1 MACVCCALTC
11 IHLTTVPLSAI
22 SEGMCLSVCSIY
34 IRQLLGAQQ
43 KCMHYHAANI
53 SYIQISISHTSN
65 ISYVQISYIQE
76 HAYVCSIYPT
86 SWNVWI
92 VVYCKHNNSKS
103 LDTPIGGGEIG
114 HLCSLWSHFRYT
126 RGSINLPVLQISGA
140 IPSQLE
146 VASEE
151 ACGYIVV
158 LNSQLFFIT
167 IPPTLYVCWHSIVQG
182 FVSSVIHTPLVGLWE
197 STSARKSKYLSHCAN
212 CWLGGWYEKVWIVT

>member
-22 SEGMCLSVCSIY
+22 SEGMHLSVCSIY

-103 LDTPIGGGEIG
+103 LDTPIGGVGDRPPVFFVIT
-114 HLCSLWSHFRYT
+114 LSLHTWVNKSARLANFRCYT
-126 RGSINLPVLQISGA
+126 ITAWGSFRGGMWLYRCVKLA
-140 IPSQLE
+140 IVFHHNPP
-146 VASEE
+146 
-151 ACGYIVV
+151 YIVCM
-158 LNSQLFFIT
+158 L
-167 IPPTLYVCWHSIVQG
+167 TLYCSRFCVVCY
-182 FVSSVIHTPLVGLWE
+182 TY
-197 STSARKSKYLSHCAN
+197 TT
-212 CWLGGWYEKVWIVT
+212 GWSMGVHIG